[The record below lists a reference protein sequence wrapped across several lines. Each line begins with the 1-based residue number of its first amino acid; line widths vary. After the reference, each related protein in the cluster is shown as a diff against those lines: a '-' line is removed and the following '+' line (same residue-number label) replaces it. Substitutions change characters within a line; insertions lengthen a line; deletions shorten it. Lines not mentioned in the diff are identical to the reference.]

1 MIVHLTGRLVGK
13 EPDRCVIDV
22 GGVGYGVRLSLSTF
36 GRLPEVGEEARL
48 QIHTYVREDQFDLY
62 GFSDAEEKGL
72 FQKLIAISGVGP
84 RMALAILSGLPS
96 DELVAAIG
104 GGDRERLTRIPGVGK
119 KTAER
124 IIIELKDRLAA
135 VPHRG
140 PLTAAIAGGEGNRIE
155 EALSA
160 LTNLGYQ
167 RAAAESAIARIN
179 DPAEQPLEELI
190 RGALRELC
198 TL

>member
-1 MIVHLTGRLVGK
+1 MIVQLTGTLVGK

-22 GGVGYGVRLSLSTF
+22 GGVGYGVRLSLTTF

-48 QIHTYVREDQFDLY
+48 QIHTHVREDQLDLY
-62 GFSDAEEKGL
+62 GFADGEEKGL

-104 GGDRERLTRIPGVGK
+104 GGNRERLTRIPGVGK

-135 VPHRG
+135 APQRG
-140 PLTAAIAGGEGNRIE
+140 PLATAIAAGTDSRVE

-167 RAAAESAIARIN
+167 RAAAESALARIN
-179 DPAEQPLEELI
+179 DPAERPLEELI
-190 RGALRELC
+190 RSALRELC